1 MGDHRQF
8 GAREQDPAASRRTAL
23 SALRAALFIL
33 TIAVTMLG
41 ILNVG
46 PNASR
51 GEGGE
56 RLVTGWGW
64 ALAFA
69 IVLASAVIA
78 IDLLTPKKKISTLS
92 GVFLGLIAGLAATIG
107 TGFLMDLLA
116 QGYGVED
123 SPIITTIKVLFGVA
137 FCYLGVSIVLQTQD
151 EFRLVIPYVEFSKQ
165 MRGPRPLL
173 LDTSALIDARFTEV
187 GETGLI
193 QAPVVIPGFVIAELQ
208 ALADSQDR
216 LKRGKGRRG
225 LDVVT
230 RLQRSGR
237 LDVVIDDSTVPG
249 KSVDQM
255 LVEMARRD
263 QAIVVTCD
271 LALARVCAIQQV
283 SVVNL
288 HDVANA
294 MRTSVLAGET
304 ITLRIVRE
312 GEQPGQGVGFLDD
325 GTMVVAENGGQH
337 VGETRALV
345 VTGALQTSAGRL
357 VFARIPEPGLAS
369 GGSGGAGGDEPDAPA
384 APGDIGDEGPA
395 AAERSGPPEAP
406 RPESGRGG
414 RASRRGAFGRNPRRG

>member
-1 MGDHRQF
+1 MGNHRQF
-8 GAREQDPAASRRTAL
+8 GAREQDPAASRRAAL

-46 PNASR
+46 PNASK

-69 IVLASAVIA
+69 VVLASAVIA

-116 QGYGVED
+116 QGYGIED

-193 QAPVVIPGFVIAELQ
+193 QAPVVIPGFVITELQ
-208 ALADSQDR
+208 TLADSQDR

-230 RLQRSGR
+230 RLQRSAR
-237 LDVVIDDSTVPG
+237 LDVVIDDSAAPG
-249 KSVDQM
+249 KSVDHM
-255 LVEMARRD
+255 LVEMARRE

-288 HDVANA
+288 HDLANA
-294 MRTSVLAGET
+294 MRTSVLAGEA
-304 ITLRIVRE
+304 ITLRIVRP

-325 GTMVVAENGGQH
+325 GTMVVAENGGQY

-357 VFARIPEPGLAS
+357 VFARIPEPGADT
-369 GGSGGAGGDEPDAPA
+369 GGDVGAADEPAEPRDV
-384 APGDIGDEGPA
+384 GPA
-395 AAERSGPPEAP
+395 PERSGAPEDP
-406 RPESGRGG
+406 RPEGGRGG
-414 RASRRGAFGRNPRRG
+414 RSPRRGAFGRNPRRG

>member
-1 MGDHRQF
+1 MGNHRQF
-8 GAREQDPAASRRTAL
+8 GAREQDPAASRRAAL

-69 IVLASAVIA
+69 VVLASAVIA

-116 QGYGVED
+116 QGYGIED

-187 GETGLI
+187 GETGLL
-193 QAPVVIPGFVIAELQ
+193 QAPVVIPGFVITELQ

-288 HDVANA
+288 HDLANA

-304 ITLRIVRE
+304 ITLRIVRS

-325 GTMVVAENGGQH
+325 GTMVVAENGGQY

-357 VFARIPEPGLAS
+357 VFARIPEPGAATGADEGADGGTTDDPGAS
-369 GGSGGAGGDEPDAPA
+369 GDL
-384 APGDIGDEGPA
+384 GPA
-395 AAERSGPPEAP
+395 LERPGPPETP
-406 RPESGRGG
+406 RPEGGRGG
-414 RASRRGAFGRNPRRG
+414 RSSRRGAFGRNPRRG